1 MRTKECNRLILFPRD
16 NWPEFPLKYLHF
28 HIETVSYPLLAMQF
42 LLWAQSQA
50 GLLHLV
56 FKQGAP
62 TSCCYDTRASMKC
75 PALHRALGGQGQMT
89 PWPFYSLENTH
100 TDQNVIWN
108 KNTHRNIRAES
119 PEKLVVLEAKR
130 KSLLLRKADKVKA
143 WWKVRSHGA
152 RYAGWETV
160 GRPCRSKGQSA
171 RPGEVWG
178 CGSQVSPVHHP
189 LLSSCSDTDGRTKSF
204 LCSGRWTQPH
214 LGFRCVYALEYIH
227 V

>member
-1 MRTKECNRLILFPRD
+1 
-16 NWPEFPLKYLHF
+16 
-28 HIETVSYPLLAMQF
+28 MQF
-42 LLWAQSQA
+42 LLWTQSQA

-56 FKQGAP
+56 FKQGVP
-62 TSCCYDTRASMKC
+62 TSCCYYTRASMKC

-100 TDQNVIWN
+100 MCVLQIRMWFGTKTHIW
-108 KNTHRNIRAES
+108 AES
-119 PEKLVVLEAKR
+119 LEKLVVLEAKR

-143 WWKVRSHGA
+143 WWNVRSRGA
-152 RYAGWETV
+152 RYAGWEMV

-171 RPGEVWG
+171 RPGEGWG

-189 LLSSCSDTDGRTKSF
+189 LLSSCNDADGRMKSF

-214 LGFRCVYALEYIH
+214 LGFQCVYALEYIY